1 MKLEGKFINDL
12 FEETFY
18 NTHTGP
24 TNGEDFSILY
34 PQFSF
39 DPTSSIVINMNINNW
54 YNNPVYDMVEFGSG
68 IMGNVDAQ
76 SILYQNGL
84 DVFTVQV
91 Q

>member
-1 MKLEGKFINDL
+1 
-12 FEETFY
+12 
-18 NTHTGP
+18 
-24 TNGEDFSILY
+24 
-34 PQFSF
+34 
-39 DPTSSIVINMNINNW
+39 MNINNW